1 MFLLN
6 VFLSGEKKNE
16 MNKFYNRTTYSL
28 KFMDKEKCAGLKWNK
43 EGTGS
48 DTGVLS
54 NTGQWPLRGE
64 TNNLSPEVIPTLL
77 PRVSRW
83 YLRKKYI
90 IFIYT
95 GMKSSTNFLG
105 EKMGLG
111 FPGSKAATLHLKRV
125 E

>member
-1 MFLLN
+1 
-6 VFLSGEKKNE
+6 
-16 MNKFYNRTTYSL
+16 MNKFYNRTTYSV

-83 YLRKKYI
+83 YLRKKI
-90 IFIYT
+90 HNIHIHRNEEPN
-95 GMKSSTNFLG
+95 KLLG
-105 EKMGLG
+105 
-111 FPGSKAATLHLKRV
+111 
-125 E
+125 